1 MKIHIGSDHAGLEF
15 KNVIIKHLEAVGHQ
29 VTDHGPHTFDPLDD
43 YPVFCIPAAEAVA
56 KDPDSFGIVLG
67 GSGNGE
73 QIAANKVEGV
83 RAALVW
89 SIEIAKLAR
98 EHNNA
103 NVISIGGRMHS
114 EEFCLQLVDTFLN
127 TPFPGDERHI
137 RRINLIAEYEKNGSL

>member
-15 KNVIIKHLEAVGHQ
+15 KNVIIKHLEAGGHQ

-137 RRINLIAEYEKNGSL
+137 RRINLIAEYEKNGSI

>member
-1 MKIHIGSDHAGLEF
+1 MKVFISWSGERSESLAKALRKWFPLVLHYVDPWLSQSDIQAGE
-15 KNVIIKHLEAVGHQ
+15 
-29 VTDHGPHTFDPLDD
+29 
-43 YPVFCIPAAEAVA
+43 
-56 KDPDSFGIVLG
+56 
-67 GSGNGE
+67 
-73 QIAANKVEGV
+73 
-83 RAALVW
+83 RW

-114 EEFCLQLVDTFLN
+114 EEFCLQLVDAFLS